1 MTTPPVVVRVG
12 AFGAPGLLFLYGLLR
27 QIDGL
32 DGDHGPG
39 LAWDV
44 GHTLFLVGFVL
55 FGVLIVGLRRLVDA
69 KTPRTRIVADAA
81 TVSGLIGVGCFLWVI
96 LGDLFPD
103 LDEAAPLPE
112 PLELVGPLAFQF
124 GLVGSLILLV
134 VRSPRRLRWGS
145 PVLVLAGVV
154 MFAADLDLLSFG
166 ALLLLGGLVPLALP
180 VVRSDTGER
189 VSAGNMN
196 N

>member
-1 MTTPPVVVRVG
+1 MTPPPVVVRVG
-12 AFGAPGLLFLYGLLR
+12 AFGAPVLLFLYGLLR

-112 PLELVGPLAFQF
+112 PLELVGPLAFQL
-124 GLVGSLILLV
+124 GLLGSLILLV
-134 VRSPRRLRWGS
+134 VRAPRRLRWWS
-145 PVLVLAGVV
+145 PVLVLAGFV

-166 ALLLLGGLVPLALP
+166 ALLLLGGLAPLALP
-180 VVRSDTGER
+180 VVRSDTRER
-189 VSAGNMN
+189 VSAAEMHN
-196 N
+196 

>member
-1 MTTPPVVVRVG
+1 MTPPPVVVRVG
-12 AFGAPGLLFLYGLLR
+12 AFGAPVLLFLYGLLR

-69 KTPRTRIVADAA
+69 KTQRTRIVADAA

-96 LGDLFPD
+96 LGDVFPD

-112 PLELVGPLAFQF
+112 PLELVGPLAFQL
-124 GLVGSLILLV
+124 GLLGSLILLV
-134 VRSPRRLRWGS
+134 VRAPRRLRWWS
-145 PVLVLAGVV
+145 PVLVLAGFV

-166 ALLLLGGLVPLALP
+166 ALLLLGGLAPLALP
-180 VVRSDTGER
+180 VVRSDTRER
-189 VSAGNMN
+189 VSAGEMN

>member
-1 MTTPPVVVRVG
+1 MTPPPVVVRVG
-12 AFGAPGLLFLYGLLR
+12 AFGAPVLLFLYGLLR

-96 LGDLFPD
+96 LGDVFPD

-112 PLELVGPLAFQF
+112 PLELVGPLAFQL
-124 GLVGSLILLV
+124 GLLGSLILLV
-134 VRSPRRLRWGS
+134 VRAPRRLRWWS
-145 PVLVLAGVV
+145 PVLVLAGFV

-166 ALLLLGGLVPLALP
+166 ALLLLGGLAPLALP
-180 VVRSDTGER
+180 VVRSDTRER
-189 VSAGNMN
+189 VSAGEMN

>member
-166 ALLLLGGLVPLALP
+166 ALLLLGRLVPLALP

>member
-1 MTTPPVVVRVG
+1 MTPPPVVVRVG
-12 AFGAPGLLFLYGLLR
+12 AFGAPVLLFLYGLLR

-69 KTPRTRIVADAA
+69 KTQRTRIVADAA

-112 PLELVGPLAFQF
+112 PLELVGPLAFQL
-124 GLVGSLILLV
+124 GLLGSLILLV
-134 VRSPRRLRWGS
+134 VRAPRRLRWWS
-145 PVLVLAGVV
+145 PVLVLAGFV

-166 ALLLLGGLVPLALP
+166 ALLLLGGLAPLALP
-180 VVRSDTGER
+180 VVRSDTRER
-189 VSAGNMN
+189 VSAGDMN